1 MIKKSTY
8 PSIDLHCYLRGTLQ
22 PYHAMQLAK
31 KHNLTLPIHIHD
43 QNYKFSSFEQFL
55 TLYDVIGHV
64 VKTGNDLR
72 EIAQNYLISCAQNG
86 SIYIEFM
93 LSPAHSMK
101 NGIAFADQ
109 ISAVSDAIDFARET
123 EGIEAGII
131 ITAVRHRQ
139 IDEAI
144 EMASLAARHNN
155 SKIIGFGLTG
165 NERINH
171 AHNFQGAFQI
181 AKDAGLHLTAHTG
194 EWLDARSV
202 LDTVN
207 TLQLSR
213 IGHGIRAA
221 EDDAILQE
229 LREKHIGFEICLTSN
244 LRLGAV
250 NSLETHP
257 VKKIINAGCLVSLS
271 TDDPAY
277 FETTPNNELQVAVE
291 KCSINYDNIKKIIFD
306 SVKMSFCSNQTKKI
320 LKNRINEILSI

>member
-1 MIKKSTY
+1 MTKNFIY
-8 PSIDLHCYLRGTLQ
+8 PSIDLHCHLRGTLQ

-31 KHNLTLPIHIHD
+31 KNNLTLPIHIHD

-64 VKTGNDLR
+64 VKTGDDLK
-72 EIAQNYLISCAQNG
+72 EIAQKYLINCAQNG

-93 LSPAHSMK
+93 LSPAHSIN
-101 NGIAFADQ
+101 NGITFADQ

-144 EMASLAARHNN
+144 EMASLAAQYNN
-155 SKIIGFGLTG
+155 NKIVGFGLTG
-165 NERINH
+165 NEKINH
-171 AHNFQGAFQI
+171 AIDFQAAFQI
-181 AKDAGLHLTAHTG
+181 ARDAGLCLTAHTG

-244 LRLGAV
+244 LCLGAV
-250 NSLETHP
+250 NNLETHP
-257 VKKIINAGCLVSLS
+257 VKKIIDAGCLVCFS

-277 FETTPNNELQVAVE
+277 FKTTPNNELHVAIE
-291 KCSINYDNIKKIIFD
+291 NCSIDYEIIKKTIFD
-306 SVKMSFCSNQTKKI
+306 SIDMAFCNNSTKKKLKDRANDI
-320 LKNRINEILSI
+320 LKI